1 MPETRTAL
9 QSHHVIEKSFF
20 DSDIL
25 LKELAENGLID
36 QHASSNR
43 LYLPVDG
50 NLAEELE
57 ISPHRGR
64 TRSSYTQGIRD
75 VLIEIQLSSDGIFA
89 LNGDE
94 VALKRIS
101 VQVAEL
107 QDTLKVA
114 LINGDVYATTP
125 DRLTKEEANAQNRK
139 TFSDIEQYRVTHAEQ
154 LKALR
159 SMDAV
164 ESEWAAITHSE
175 HRITAV
181 IGAAQN
187 TSSNLVAA
195 PGEPA
200 TRE

>member
-1 MPETRTAL
+1 MPTSNVIFH
-9 QSHHVIEKSFF
+9 SHHIIEKSIFRR
-20 DSDIL
+20 SPL
-25 LKELAENGLID
+25 LKKLIEHGFID
-36 QHASSNR
+36 QDISTNR
-43 LYLPVDG
+43 LYLPVEG
-50 NLAEELE
+50 SLADELE
-57 ISPHRGR
+57 TSPHRGR
-64 TRSSYTQGIRD
+64 TRGSYT
-75 VLIEIQLSSDGIFA
+75 DGISRVLDDIRNSPDGRDA
-89 LNGDE
+89 LKNDP
-94 VALKRIS
+94 VALKR
-101 VQVAEL
+101 VAEHINEL

-139 TFSDIEQYRVTHAEQ
+139 TFSDIEHYRVTHAEQ

-159 SMDAV
+159 SMGAV